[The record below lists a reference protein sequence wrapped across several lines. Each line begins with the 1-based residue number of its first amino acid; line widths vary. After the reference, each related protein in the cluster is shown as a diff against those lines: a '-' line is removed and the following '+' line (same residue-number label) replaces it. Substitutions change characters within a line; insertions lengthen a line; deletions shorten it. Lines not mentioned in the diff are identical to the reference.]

1 MIVNEKKGQY
11 EQIRLKKCLNLQPRK
26 VIVRPSFVETLES
39 GICLY
44 SKLKSWAK
52 RLITSSL
59 TNPLAFKES
68 RKLMYVQWKS
78 EMTTKT
84 ALRSEGGD

>member
-1 MIVNEKKGQY
+1 MFKLTAKKGD
-11 EQIRLKKCLNLQPRK
+11 
-26 VIVRPSFVETLES
+26 SATFFVETLES

-59 TNPLAFKES
+59 TNQLALKES